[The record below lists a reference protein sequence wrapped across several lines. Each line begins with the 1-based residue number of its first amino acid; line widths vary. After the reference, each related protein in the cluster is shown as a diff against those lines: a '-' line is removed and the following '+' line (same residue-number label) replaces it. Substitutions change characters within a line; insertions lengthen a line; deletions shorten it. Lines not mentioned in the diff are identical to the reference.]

1 MNVKEAINYGIQ
13 NLENIDDKILKI
25 KILLAYVMNVEK
37 NYLITHDEEELTEEV
52 EENFKNGLK
61 ELSEN
66 IPIQYITG
74 MQEFYGMKF
83 KVNENVLIPRFDT
96 EILVE
101 ETLKVAKSEQKILDM
116 CTGSGIIATS
126 IAKNVDNTSQVYAS
140 DISEKA
146 LEIAEYNSQKN
157 NANVKFIL
165 SNLFE
170 NINDIDF
177 DIIVSNPPYITKE
190 EMQQLEM
197 QVKKEPEIALYGGID
212 GLDFY
217 KRITKEA
224 VKHLKIGGYLL
235 FEIGYKQ
242 KEAVMEILK
251 QNNFKNIR
259 CVKDFNN
266 LDRVI
271 IGEKE

>member
-1 MNVKEAINYGIQ
+1 MNVKEAIDYGIQ

-25 KILLAYVMNVEK
+25 KILLAYVMSVEK
-37 NYLITHDEEELTEEV
+37 NYLITHDDEELTKEV
-52 EENFKNGLK
+52 EKNFKNGLK
-61 ELSEN
+61 KLSEN

-74 MQEFYGMKF
+74 MQEFYGMEF

-126 IAKNVDNTSQVYAS
+126 IAKNVDSNTQVYAS
-140 DISEKA
+140 DISDKA
-146 LEIAEYNSQKN
+146 LEIAKYNSKKN

-170 NINDIDF
+170 NINDNDF

-197 QVKKEPEIALYGGID
+197 QVKKETEIALYGGID

-224 VKHLKIGGYLL
+224 VEHLKIGGHLL

-242 KEAVMEILK
+242 KETVMEILK

>member
-61 ELSEN
+61 KLSEN

-74 MQEFYGMKF
+74 MQEFYGMEF

-126 IAKNVDNTSQVYAS
+126 IAKNVDNNTQVYAS
-140 DISEKA
+140 DISDKA
-146 LEIAEYNSQKN
+146 LEIAKYNSKKN

-170 NINDIDF
+170 NINDNDF

-224 VKHLKIGGYLL
+224 VEHLKIGSNLL

-242 KEAVMEILK
+242 KETVMEILK

>member
-1 MNVKEAINYGIQ
+1 MNVKEAIDYGIQ

-25 KILLAYVMNVEK
+25 KILLAYVMSVEK
-37 NYLITHDEEELTEEV
+37 NYLITHDDEELTKEV
-52 EENFKNGLK
+52 EKNFKNGLK
-61 ELSEN
+61 KLSEN

-74 MQEFYGMKF
+74 MQEFYGMEF

-126 IAKNVDNTSQVYAS
+126 IAKNVDSNTKVYAS
-140 DISEKA
+140 DISDKA
-146 LEIAEYNSQKN
+146 LEIAKYNSKKN

-170 NINDIDF
+170 NINDNDF

-224 VKHLKIGGYLL
+224 VEHLKIGGHLL

-242 KEAVMEILK
+242 KETVMEILK

>member
-61 ELSEN
+61 KLSEN

-74 MQEFYGMKF
+74 MQEFYGMEF

-126 IAKNVDNTSQVYAS
+126 IAKNVDNNTQVYAS
-140 DISEKA
+140 DISDKA
-146 LEIAEYNSQKN
+146 LEIAKYNSKKN

-170 NINDIDF
+170 NINDNDF

-224 VKHLKIGGYLL
+224 VEHLKIGSHLL

-242 KEAVMEILK
+242 KETVMEILK

>member
-1 MNVKEAINYGIQ
+1 MNIKEAINYGIQ

-37 NYLITHDEEELTEEV
+37 NYLITHDDEELTKEV
-52 EENFKNGLK
+52 EKNFKNGLK
-61 ELSEN
+61 KLSEN

-101 ETLKVAKSEQKILDM
+101 ETLKVAKSGQKILDM
-116 CTGSGIIATS
+116 CTGSGIIAIST
-126 IAKNVDNTSQVYAS
+126 AKNVDNTSQVYAS
-140 DISEKA
+140 DISDKA
-146 LEIAEYNSQKN
+146 LEIAEYNSKKN

-165 SNLFE
+165 SNLFD

-212 GLDFY
+212 GLNFY

-224 VKHLKIGGYLL
+224 VEHLKIGGYLL

-242 KEAVMEILK
+242 KEAVMEILE
-251 QNNFKNIR
+251 QNKFKNIR

>member
-37 NYLITHDEEELTEEV
+37 NYLITHDDEKLTKEV
-52 EENFKNGLK
+52 EKNFKNGLK
-61 ELSEN
+61 KLSEN

-101 ETLKVAKSEQKILDM
+101 ETLKVAKSGQKILDM

-126 IAKNVDNTSQVYAS
+126 IAKNVDSNTQVYAS
-140 DISEKA
+140 DISYKA
-146 LEIAEYNSQKN
+146 LEIAEYNSKKN

-170 NINDIDF
+170 NINDSDF

-224 VKHLKIGGYLL
+224 VEHLKIGGHLL

-242 KEAVMEILK
+242 KETVMEILK
-251 QNNFKNIR
+251 QNKFKNIR

>member
-1 MNVKEAINYGIQ
+1 MNVKEAISYGIQ
-13 NLENIDDKILKI
+13 NLENIDDKILKT

-52 EENFKNGLK
+52 EENFKKGLK
-61 ELSEN
+61 KISED

-126 IAKNVDNTSQVYAS
+126 IAKNVDSTSQVYAS
-140 DISEKA
+140 DISDKA
-146 LEIAEYNSQKN
+146 LEIAEYNSKKN

>member
-37 NYLITHDEEELTEEV
+37 NYLITHDDEELTKEV
-52 EENFKNGLK
+52 EKNFKNGLK
-61 ELSEN
+61 KLSEN

-116 CTGSGIIATS
+116 CTGSGIIATA

-140 DISEKA
+140 DISDKA
-146 LEIAEYNSQKN
+146 LEIAEYNSKKN
-157 NANVKFIL
+157 SANVKFIL

-224 VKHLKIGGYLL
+224 VEHLKIGGYLL

-242 KEAVMEILK
+242 KEAVMEILE
-251 QNNFKNIR
+251 QNKFKNIR

>member
-1 MNVKEAINYGIQ
+1 MNIKEAINYGIQ

-37 NYLITHDEEELTEEV
+37 NYLITHDDEELTKEV
-52 EENFKNGLK
+52 EKNFKNGLK
-61 ELSEN
+61 KLSEN

-101 ETLKVAKSEQKILDM
+101 ETLKVAKSGQKILDM

-126 IAKNVDNTSQVYAS
+126 IAKNVDSNTQVYAS
-140 DISEKA
+140 DISYKA
-146 LEIAEYNSQKN
+146 LEIAEYNSKKN

-170 NINDIDF
+170 NINDSDF
-177 DIIVSNPPYITKE
+177 DIIVSNPPYITQE
-190 EMQQLEM
+190 EMQQ
-197 QVKKEPEIALYGGID
+197 LYGGID

-224 VKHLKIGGYLL
+224 VEHLKIGGHLL

-242 KEAVMEILK
+242 KEAVMEILE
-251 QNNFKNIR
+251 QNKFKNIR